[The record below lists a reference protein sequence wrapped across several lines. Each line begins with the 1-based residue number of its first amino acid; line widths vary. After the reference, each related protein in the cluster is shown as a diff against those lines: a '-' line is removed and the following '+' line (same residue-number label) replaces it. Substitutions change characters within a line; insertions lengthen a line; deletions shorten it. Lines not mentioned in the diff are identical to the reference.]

1 MNTPRD
7 PDFDDLMN
15 GADDLFARYKS
26 LPNVEPPREL
36 DIAILAK
43 AREAVARPRPNRLR
57 WLVPVASV
65 ATLALAA
72 GLGWRVF
79 EADQRNAGA
88 TPASAPSAAR
98 EEHIIEFEL
107 LDLPNRDAERKEMA
121 NSPPEPAQ
129 AQRAEKE
136 PAGPVALNA
145 PPAPAA
151 ASAPMPEATTMPDPM
166 PADAAPG
173 LVDDLAR
180 EQQAAPIMKSRDYSE
195 PHRQADHAGL
205 SQPPEADRRKAA
217 GLGIGRSAQ
226 DASSATADNDLAASK
241 ADSDAEEVLEPDE
254 WIQRMRDLRI
264 RRRFNE
270 VRKELA
276 EFRKTYPNYPVPDD
290 LAAFIR

>member
-7 PDFDDLMN
+7 PDFDDLMDS
-15 GADDLFARYKS
+15 ADHLFARYKS

-57 WLVPVASV
+57 WLVPLASV

-79 EADQRNAGA
+79 EAEQRNA
-88 TPASAPSAAR
+88 ASAPTSAPNAAN

-121 NSPPEPAQ
+121 NSPPEPVTT
-129 AQRAEKE
+129 QRAEKA
-136 PAGPVALNA
+136 PTAPVAA
-145 PPAPAA
+145 MVPPAA
-151 ASAPMPEATTMPDPM
+151 ASAPMPEAMPDPM

-173 LVDDLAR
+173 LVDDQTR
-180 EQQAAPIMKSRDYSE
+180 EQQAAPLLKSRDYSE

-217 GLGIGRSAQ
+217 GMGIGQSG
-226 DASSATADNDLAASK
+226 SSKSGTEQSNDLAAAK
-241 ADSDAEEVLEPDE
+241 ADSDAEEILEPDE
-254 WIQRMRDLRI
+254 WIQKIRDLRI
-264 RRRFNE
+264 RRRFTD
-270 VRKELA
+270 VRQELA
-276 EFRKTYPNYPVPDD
+276 EFRRTYPNYPVPAD
-290 LAAFIR
+290 LATFIR